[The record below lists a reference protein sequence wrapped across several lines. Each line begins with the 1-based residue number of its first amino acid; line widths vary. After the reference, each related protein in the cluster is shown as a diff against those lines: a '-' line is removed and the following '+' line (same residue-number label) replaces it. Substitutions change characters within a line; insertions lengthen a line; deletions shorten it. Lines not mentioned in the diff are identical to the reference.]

1 MPERKLIPVPFGNFE
16 GWAFIVGISQYQDKS
31 LNLQYAHRDA
41 DELYKFL
48 ISPSGGCFDT
58 KKIIKLTNKE
68 ATTGELFTKLR
79 YFLTKPDKEDVV
91 LLYFSCHGAPNPKQP
106 ENIYLLSH
114 DTDPYNIA
122 GTAYPMREI
131 YSSVQE
137 TLLAEKVIILADT
150 CHSGAIGVSR
160 GIKSSVS
167 ESTVMNA
174 YWQKLSQAR
183 GGIALFT
190 SAQNREI
197 SFEDTKWGGGHGVF
211 TYYLLEGMR
220 GKAANDEGIVTIQN
234 LFEYVRRN
242 VKEATD
248 HQQHPLIGPYGF
260 DSNLP
265 IAIVPNFNPSSQSTE
280 TIPPEIPSTFAN
292 ERESV
297 AQPDLQLPSQISF
310 PHLPIN
316 NISRRQLLKGLGW
329 GGAGI
334 GIIAVAK
341 IVQQLLSSAK
351 ESYQFQVVTVNSKG
365 EEINRETKEAKY
377 FTDDLGNGVTL
388 DMVSI
393 PAGKFMMGTDDAEIE
408 RLVKK
413 FNWDGFRREKP
424 QHEVTLE
431 SFFMSK
437 FLITQAQWEVI
448 ASRTGLKIKRD
459 LKANPSHFSG
469 DDNLPVESVSWYD
482 AVEFCARLAKLTEK
496 NYRLASEAQWEYAC
510 RAVSSDQ
517 LSVNSKLT
525 VEEWNNKYHQ
535 PFHFGETI
543 TSDLANYNG
552 NNTFADEPKGNDRGK
567 TTVVGTFAPNSF
579 GLYDMHGNV
588 LEWCED
594 DWHENYKNAPDHG
607 RAWTTGESNI
617 AVVRGGSWVNIPT
630 HCRSAIRRNYGRANN
645 DLIIGF
651 RVVCVGGRNS

>member
-1 MPERKLIPVPFGNFE
+1 MPERKFIPVPFGNFE

-190 SAQNREI
+190 SAQNREV
-197 SFEDTKWGGGHGVF
+197 SFEHTKWGGGHGVF

-220 GKAANDEGIVTIQN
+220 GEAANDEGVVTIQN

-265 IAIVPNFNPSSQSTE
+265 IAIVPNFNPSLQSTE
-280 TIPPEIPSTFAN
+280 TIPPEIPSTVSN
-292 ERESV
+292 DGKSV
-297 AQPDLQLPSQISF
+297 AQPDHQLPSQIS
-310 PHLPIN
+310 PPRLPRIG
-316 NISRRQLLKGLGW
+316 ISRRQLLKGLGW

-334 GIIAVAK
+334 GIITLAK
-341 IVQQLLSSAK
+341 ILPQFLSYLFPPIPSKPLPNVNTEIKGK
-351 ESYQFQVVTVNSKG
+351 ESYQFQVVTVNRKG
-365 EEINRETKEAKY
+365 KEINRETKEAKY
-377 FTDDLGNGVTL
+377 FTEDLGNDVTL

-393 PAGKFMMGTDDAEIE
+393 PAGKFMMGTENAEIE
-408 RLVKK
+408 RLFKRLFK
-413 FNWDGFRREKP
+413 TNWYGLRR
-424 QHEVTLE
+424 
-431 SFFMSK
+431 
-437 FLITQAQWEVI
+437 
-448 ASRTGLKIKRD
+448 
-459 LKANPSHFSG
+459 
-469 DDNLPVESVSWYD
+469 
-482 AVEFCARLAKLTEK
+482 
-496 NYRLASEAQWEYAC
+496 
-510 RAVSSDQ
+510 
-517 LSVNSKLT
+517 
-525 VEEWNNKYHQ
+525 
-535 PFHFGETI
+535 
-543 TSDLANYNG
+543 
-552 NNTFADEPKGNDRGK
+552 
-567 TTVVGTFAPNSF
+567 
-579 GLYDMHGNV
+579 
-588 LEWCED
+588 
-594 DWHENYKNAPDHG
+594 
-607 RAWTTGESNI
+607 
-617 AVVRGGSWVNIPT
+617 
-630 HCRSAIRRNYGRANN
+630 
-645 DLIIGF
+645 
-651 RVVCVGGRNS
+651 